1 VFDASDNFAY
11 KICNMKTAQTVSK
24 TLSKLAEPLIIGS
37 VVLRNRVLGAPM
49 SGVSDFP
56 YRSRVIMHG
65 AAASVAEM
73 TPAARLVGVQ
83 RHTPQRRD
91 APEGATNIVQLAGRD
106 PQSLAKA
113 AQICADE
120 GADIIDINFGCPAKK
135 VTGGYAGS
143 ALMREPD
150 LAARLVEATVKA
162 VKVPVTVKMRLGW
175 DKDQHNAA
183 EIARLAVE
191 AGAQM
196 ITVHGRTRCQFYKGE
211 ADWHA
216 IAEVRDA
223 VTVPLVVNGDITS
236 INTAIAAL
244 KASGADAVM
253 IGRGCYG
260 SPWVPGQIALA
271 AGDFEA
277 AKHIPQT
284 PSQIASYVI
293 THHEETI
300 ALYGFEQGI
309 RHARKHLG
317 WYLER
322 FAPLTEVALRSE
334 ILTGMNVNKI
344 HRALQIA
351 FAQTHSFQVA
361 AE

>member
-1 VFDASDNFAY
+1 
-11 KICNMKTAQTVSK
+11 
-24 TLSKLAEPLIIGS
+24 
-37 VVLRNRVLGAPM
+37 M
-49 SGVSDFP
+49 SGVSDYP
-56 YRSRVIMHG
+56 YRSRVIIHG

-83 RHTPQRRD
+83 RHTPHRRD
-91 APEGATNIVQLAGRD
+91 APQGAINIVQLAGRD
-106 PQSLAKA
+106 PQSLAEA
-113 AQICADE
+113 AQICVDE

-150 LAARLVEATVKA
+150 LAARLVEATAKA
-162 VKVPVTVKMRLGW
+162 VDVPVTVKMRLGW
-175 DKDQHNAA
+175 EKDQHNAA

-216 IAEVRDA
+216 IAAVGDA
-223 VTVPLVVNGDITS
+223 VKVPLVVNGDIIS
-236 INTAIAAL
+236 SETAIAAL
-244 KASGADAVM
+244 ESSGADAVM

-260 SPWVPGQIALA
+260 SPWLPGLIAFA
-271 AGDFEA
+271 AGDSAA
-277 AKHIPQT
+277 AKYIPQT
-284 PSQIASYVI
+284 PSQITAYVI
-293 THHEETI
+293 AHHEETI
-300 ALYGFEQGI
+300 NLYGYEQGI

-317 WYLER
+317 WYLDK
-322 FAPLTEVALRSE
+322 FTPLTDAALRSE
-334 ILTGMNVNKI
+334 ILTSLNVNEI
-344 HRALQIA
+344 HRALHTA
-351 FAQTHSFQVA
+351 FGQMQSLMVA

>member
-1 VFDASDNFAY
+1 
-11 KICNMKTAQTVSK
+11 MKNAQTLSS
-24 TLSKLAEPLIIGS
+24 TLKMLALPLAIGN

-56 YRSRVIMHG
+56 YRSRVIFHG

-73 TPAARLVGVQ
+73 TPAARLVGAQ
-83 RHTPQRRD
+83 RHTPMRRA
-91 APEGATNIVQLAGRD
+91 APKGAVNIVQLAGRN
-106 PQSLAKA
+106 PAALAEA
-113 AQICADE
+113 AQICQDE

-150 LAARLVEATVKA
+150 LAAALVEAAAQA
-162 VKVPVTVKMRLGW
+162 VNVPVTVKMRLGW

-211 ADWHA
+211 ADWNA
-216 IAEVRDA
+216 IRAVRD
-223 VTVPLVVNGDITS
+223 TVKIPLVVNGDVVSTD
-236 INTAIAAL
+236 TAIAAL
-244 KASGADAVM
+244 EASGADAVM

-260 SPWVPGQIALA
+260 SPWLPGQIALA
-271 AGDFEA
+271 AGDSEA
-277 AKHIPQT
+277 AKHIPNT
-284 PSQIASYVI
+284 AMHMAAYVI
-293 THHEETI
+293 AHHEETI
-300 ALYGFEQGI
+300 ELYGFEQGI

-317 WYLER
+317 WYLDK
-322 FAPLTEVALRSE
+322 FAPLTEAQLRSE
-334 ILTGMNVNKI
+334 ILTSLNVNQI
-344 HRALQIA
+344 HRALNSA
-351 FAQTHSFQVA
+351 FAQTQSHLVA

>member
-1 VFDASDNFAY
+1 
-11 KICNMKTAQTVSK
+11 MKSAQTISIL
-24 TLSKLAEPLIIGS
+24 LSNLATPLLVGG
-37 VVLRNRVLGAPM
+37 VALRNRVLGAPM
-49 SGVSDFP
+49 SGVSDYP
-56 YRSRVIMHG
+56 YRSRVILHG

-83 RHTPQRRD
+83 RHTPLRRD
-91 APEGATNIVQLAGRD
+91 APRGSINIVQLAGCD
-106 PQSLAKA
+106 PLALAAA
-113 AQICADE
+113 AQICADD

-150 LAARLVEATVKA
+150 LAARLVEAAVKA
-162 VKVPVTVKMRLGW
+162 VNVPVTVKMRLGW
-175 DKDQHNAA
+175 EKDQQNAA

-196 ITVHGRTRCQFYKGE
+196 ITVHGRTRCQFYKGK

-216 IAEVRDA
+216 IAAVRDA
-223 VTVPLVVNGDITS
+223 VKIPLVVNGDIVCTE
-236 INTAIAAL
+236 TAIAAL
-244 KASGADAVM
+244 AASGADAVM

-260 SPWVPGQIALA
+260 SPWLPGLIAFA
-271 AGDFEA
+271 AGDLEA

-284 PSQIASYVI
+284 PSEIVAYVI
-293 THHEETI
+293 SHHDETI

-317 WYLER
+317 WYLDK
-322 FAPLTEVALRSE
+322 FAPLTDTALRSE
-334 ILTGMNVNKI
+334 ILTGLNVNEI

-351 FAQTHSFQVA
+351 FAQTQTFLVA